1 MAIETV
7 ATHLADLRESRAR
20 SSEMESVTRERD
32 TLLPGKKQKLD
43 ISNEQARLMLG
54 ELQKDAVL
62 GDLIREKNIYTEAAL
77 IANIESDPDGFVAD
91 IIGAEELKTLGN
103 DAKLVSQRADLS
115 VGYLTPLRESM
126 ERIYE
131 RAAQGDPN
139 YDPAADLRMLNQVF
153 DKTTA
158 DFHVLGLN
166 DVEDRE
172 DGSQVSRF
180 PMLPGGAAQGEPLTL
195 DHIEVIRYAERI
207 AELHSEKSSA
217 RLLEEIKNRPGYGD
231 ALDVQKDQFSL
242 LNSYK
247 EGFKTS
253 LVSGYGPAYEV
264 NTEGKGGHRDHPD
277 WGGPNEALRN
287 ALSQM
292 AMNMGT
298 DPSSA
303 VAELTQLTRDTF
315 KLHEGRYD
323 PAGWGDYKYN
333 TYVPNNITEYRGK
346 KVEGNNTA
354 DYIERLETYIAQQ
367 AEVQTPQE
375 SADKFLAHN
384 INTVFT
390 NMVTA
395 PRND

>member
-103 DAKLVSQRADLS
+103 DAKLVSQRADLA

-126 ERIYE
+126 ENIYE

-172 DGSQVSRF
+172 DGSQISRF

-242 LNSYK
+242 LNSY
-247 EGFKTS
+247 
-253 LVSGYGPAYEV
+253 
-264 NTEGKGGHRDHPD
+264 
-277 WGGPNEALRN
+277 
-287 ALSQM
+287 
-292 AMNMGT
+292 
-298 DPSSA
+298 
-303 VAELTQLTRDTF
+303 
-315 KLHEGRYD
+315 
-323 PAGWGDYKYN
+323 
-333 TYVPNNITEYRGK
+333 
-346 KVEGNNTA
+346 
-354 DYIERLETYIAQQ
+354 
-367 AEVQTPQE
+367 
-375 SADKFLAHN
+375 
-384 INTVFT
+384 
-390 NMVTA
+390 
-395 PRND
+395 